1 VLCSLSNFQH
11 HENPTFQNVQDG
23 GQLAPNQGFSD
34 WVELGVAPLDAL
46 TFPRSGARNLR
57 FYCYM
62 TEKTAPSLRKSLLG
76 ETCSIR
82 ITTEETGYKE
92 WKDKRIEAL
101 TLSLRLGIA
110 MAHVDGDFA
119 HSEASAIKVWLK
131 ERVDRLDDDEQAGA
145 KAKLNAAMSAAVNE
159 AAARTLD
166 VTTAARNLKASPIR
180 NATYDALELC
190 TIIMSADGIIDPAEM
205 RLLREIGDKLGIPAE
220 DIQGLTDKH
229 TPEATTSSGGGELAD
244 ELLVG
249 LDAQLPPEE
258 IKRKLREIFA
268 RYNSLLTTE
277 RDQAKRLR
285 YQECIEAVARL
296 RKKYA

>member
-1 VLCSLSNFQH
+1 
-11 HENPTFQNVQDG
+11 
-23 GQLAPNQGFSD
+23 
-34 WVELGVAPLDAL
+34 
-46 TFPRSGARNLR
+46 
-57 FYCYM
+57 
-62 TEKTAPSLRKSLLG
+62 
-76 ETCSIR
+76 
-82 ITTEETGYKE
+82 
-92 WKDKRIEAL
+92 
-101 TLSLRLGIA
+101 
-110 MAHVDGDFA
+110 
-119 HSEASAIKVWLK
+119 
-131 ERVDRLDDDEQAGA
+131 
-145 KAKLNAAMSAAVNE
+145 
-159 AAARTLD
+159 
-166 VTTAARNLKASPIR
+166 
-180 NATYDALELC
+180 LELC